1 MKIGRLLLRAAVGG
15 FFVGHGTQKLFGWF
29 GGNGLKG
36 TTEGF
41 EQLGLRPAKVHAT
54 AAGIAEAGG
63 GALMVAGLETPLAAA
78 ALTATMITAIQK
90 VHLKNGPWTANGG
103 YEYNL
108 VLIAAALA
116 IAEVGPGPLSLD
128 AARGKEREG
137 SGWALAA
144 LAAGI
149 AGAAGAHLLNGTSS
163 APEPAQSSPEAPD
176 SLQDEVAQA
185 ASDSAEEATA
195 PSAGAPASPAAVSP
209 GS

>member
-1 MKIGRLLLRAAVGG
+1 MKIGRLLLRTAVGG

-29 GGNGLKG
+29 SGHGLEG
-36 TTEGF
+36 TTKGF

-54 AAGIAEAGG
+54 AAGVAEAGG
-63 GALMVAGLETPLAAA
+63 GALMVAGFETPLAAA

-90 VHLKNGPWTANGG
+90 VHLKNGPWTTNGG
-103 YEYNL
+103 YEYNV

-128 AARGKEREG
+128 AARGKERTG

-144 LAAGI
+144 LLAG
-149 AGAAGAHLLNGTSS
+149 AVGAAGAHFYSE
-163 APEPAQSSPEAPD
+163 AQPEPEAAAEKPSQQAPD

-185 ASDSAEEATA
+185 ASAAA
-195 PSAGAPASPAAVSP
+195 PEQAVPSSEPVAVSP